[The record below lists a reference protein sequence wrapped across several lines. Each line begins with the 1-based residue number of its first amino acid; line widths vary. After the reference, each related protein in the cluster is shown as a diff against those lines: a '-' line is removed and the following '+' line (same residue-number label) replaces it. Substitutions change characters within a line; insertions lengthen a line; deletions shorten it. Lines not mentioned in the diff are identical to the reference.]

1 VEMLVRRI
9 VGSALPAMD
18 QDIDLGLPEASG
30 GFFERYLIAKRRSLH
45 AAGATEARAAAEELE
60 RIVGE
65 QPGFG
70 LAYPPLVR
78 LYNTDFGWTALGA
91 SGRRERSRALEL
103 AKAGL
108 AADRGNVHAYTVLA
122 FCHLYHG
129 EYALAQGCFEQA
141 LDLNPYNPLRVNEVA
156 SGVMY
161 LGDFDR
167 AAELLAMGLQLQ
179 HFADDSFHEDQGRL
193 ALLRGEHEAARLSL
207 SAMAR
212 RSIWAELYLVA
223 AEAQLEIPAWRERY
237 TLLRTSLEGS
247 WHDPGG
253 PSDEDLLTWV
263 QWHHPF
269 RANCGDPLFTALR
282 EAVAAN

>member
-1 VEMLVRRI
+1 
-9 VGSALPAMD
+9 
-18 QDIDLGLPEASG
+18 
-30 GFFERYLIAKRRSLH
+30 
-45 AAGATEARAAAEELE
+45 
-60 RIVGE
+60 
-65 QPGFG
+65 
-70 LAYPPLVR
+70 
-78 LYNTDFGWTALGA
+78 
-91 SGRRERSRALEL
+91 
-103 AKAGL
+103 
-108 AADRGNVHAYTVLA
+108 
-122 FCHLYHG
+122 
-129 EYALAQGCFEQA
+129 
-141 LDLNPYNPLRVNEVA
+141 
-156 SGVMY
+156 
-161 LGDFDR
+161 
-167 AAELLAMGLQLQ
+167 MGLQLQ

-253 PSDEDLLTWV
+253 PSDKDLLTWV

-282 EAVAAN
+282 EAVAAS